1 MNSREFLTQALL
13 SCHRVLMDAALP
25 DDLPDDD
32 ELLDSEI
39 RPIAEKIAIVA
50 TIYATELASRW
61 QLCMDVQDRQDR
73 ESVGIPSTENLTKP
87 PPEVPPSNN

>member
-13 SCHRVLMDAALP
+13 SCHQVLMEAALP

-39 RPIAEKIAIVA
+39 RPIAEKIGRSSEPGFPHPQREPLQQGLQLPRMNRIS
-50 TIYATELASRW
+50 IGLADYDSPA
-61 QLCMDVQDRQDR
+61 
-73 ESVGIPSTENLTKP
+73 VGA
-87 PPEVPPSNN
+87 

>member
-1 MNSREFLTQALL
+1 ME
-13 SCHRVLMDAALP
+13 AALP
-25 DDLPDDD
+25 DDLPAED

-50 TIYATELASRW
+50 TIYAAELASQW
-61 QLCMDVQDRQDR
+61 QLCMEVQDRRDR
-73 ESVGIPSTENLTKP
+73 ESVDIPSPENLTKP